1 MLKNLE
7 SSGLSDQTVTT
18 TAAAAEGFVVGWQS
32 IERMSVLRFIIKMP
46 LIALGPPMTT
56 ITTDKINGRESSGVT

>member
-18 TAAAAEGFVVGWQS
+18 AAAEGFVVGWQS